1 MDLAF
6 FSMYLSY
13 PIPSPP
19 HWEQADM
26 QCNSLSLGSVGIL
39 STRFVVSIPAR
50 SVRCIKSLGNDG
62 KDPFACLLSMYER

>member
-6 FSMYLSY
+6 FSMDLSY

-39 STRFVVSIPAR
+39 STRFVVEMTVRILLPA
-50 SVRCIKSLGNDG
+50 
-62 KDPFACLLSMYER
+62 Y